1 MWARERFCHPLYASS
16 MIGYGV
22 DINAPRPP
30 WVLAK
35 VIYRYTAVGTVLA
48 PIYQVARVL
57 TKILASLV
65 GYIVGFF
72 VGDESPT
79 STGSAAAATT
89 RLPVSRDARIP
100 KPVWGPDLSL
110 MDDEYL

>member
-1 MWARERFCHPLYASS
+1 MV
-16 MIGYGV
+16 GYGV

-35 VIYRYTAVGTVLA
+35 VIYRYTAVGTIFT
-48 PIYQVARVL
+48 PIYHAARII
-57 TKILASLV
+57 TKLVSAFV
-65 GYIVGFF
+65 GYIIEFMF
-72 VGDESPT
+72 GDET
-79 STGSAAAATT
+79 HASAAGGAAATK
-89 RLPVSRDARIP
+89 LPVSRDARIP